1 MVGGYLQVLGLGSMF
16 GVGGSGA
23 GIVVMVALMLL
34 MGPVGRLLVDG
45 WCGALGYWS
54 SGLVAE
60 VGEVWACG
68 WCVGA
73 AGFGTAYSS
82 VHNSTSY
89 SQIRSFSPTIQQT
102 HQEQGQEEHTR
113 PRQIKRKK
121 MRRDKKRRSART
133 QKGWGE
139 TNARY

>member
-1 MVGGYLQVLGLGSMF
+1 MVWCSGVLELWFGGWGRRGFGLVGGVLALLGS
-16 GVGGSGA
+16 A
-23 GIVVMVALMLL
+23 QL
-34 MGPVGRLLVDG
+34 
-45 WCGALGYWS
+45 C
-54 SGLVAE
+54 
-60 VGEVWACG
+60 
-68 WCVGA
+68 
-73 AGFGTAYSS
+73 SS

-113 PRQIKRKK
+113 PRQIKKMK